1 MGVHDRPV
9 RGRVQRLQEH
19 EVLRAALEPG
29 VSQEVAGAREHELSY
44 HWHLRQVMAHRG
56 LFATT
61 RLAPLLAERGI
72 ELSPAQVH
80 RLVTGTPERL
90 NLQVL
95 SALCDALGCSPND
108 LVEPVVLAETKPV
121 RRAAGVKGA
130 VGGASAGTSAARPTR
145 ARIVPDK

>member
-1 MGVHDRPV
+1 MSRV
-9 RGRVQRLQEH
+9 R
-19 EVLRAALEPG
+19 EVG
-29 VSQEVAGAREHELSY
+29 Y
-44 HWHLRQVMAHRG
+44 HWHLRQLMAQRG
-56 LFATT
+56 MFSTT
-61 RLAPLLAERGI
+61 DLAPLLAERGI
-72 ELSPAQVH
+72 ELSAAQVY